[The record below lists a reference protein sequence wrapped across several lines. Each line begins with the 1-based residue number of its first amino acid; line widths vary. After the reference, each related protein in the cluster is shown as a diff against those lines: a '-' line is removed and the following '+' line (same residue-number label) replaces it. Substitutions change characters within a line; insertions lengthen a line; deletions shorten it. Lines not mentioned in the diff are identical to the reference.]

1 MTHAT
6 QPTTP
11 SIAPKTKRRILL
23 GAVQYIA
30 TSAAKVIHDHDLLG
44 YREFTSATNAKR
56 KAATSAYMTKLKEN
70 NTLGYMAKMELV
82 NTAAA
87 VAEGIEALRNYDPD
101 ADLKRAQARALA
113 DEACLKGNRPH

>member
-1 MTHAT
+1 MT
-6 QPTTP
+6 QPTAP

-30 TSAAKVIHDHDLLG
+30 TSAAKAIHDHDLLG
-44 YREFTSATNAKR
+44 YREFATATNAKR
-56 KAATSAYMTKLKEN
+56 KAATSAYMTKLKEK
-70 NTLGYMAKMELV
+70 NTLGYMAKQELV

-101 ADLKRAQARALA
+101 ADLRRMQERTLA
-113 DEACLKGNRPH
+113 DEVNLHSRPD